1 MLCDVHGETGVV
13 ECGISLRSELELLL
27 KGVTLEIPDD
37 VKGGKKNIIL
47 EVGWLGLCCDLLG
60 AAGAGPWPE
69 CFQAQHPC
77 LDCWWHSSCF
87 CAYLPEGCRES
98 RRKNTHSPGCRG
110 QPDVA
115 RTHEETEADIMRLQ
129 QTKFTSKKERACA
142 FKNAGIA
149 RLYSVLQ
156 NLPEGNLE
164 QDAHK
169 DIMHLFF
176 NGISRHEGLWVITDL
191 VSAGC
196 VTWDLLNATRKRM
209 SLPRSHRIPHLE
221 APKSDGKALPQRAL
235 VMNAGAVMHFV
246 VNRRA
251 VSHLPPC
258 EHKCSTHPLLHI
270 HAHPHSS
277 HILSCCKRSIALIEP
292 LLNEEARQRP
302 TWICWKA
309 HVRLVCFCLHY
320 TYDAT
325 TAGNVLDALVR
336 HTCTCSPF
344 THGVQTLAHIAYV
357 AYIRC
362 RSAAMIPNL
371 MRLTLA
377 PIASLSTTALNI

>member
-13 ECGISLRSELELLL
+13 ECGISLRSELESLL
-27 KGVTLEIPDD
+27 KGITMEIPDD
-37 VKGGKKNIIL
+37 LKGGKKKIIL
-47 EVGWLGLCCDLLG
+47 VVGWMGLCCDLLG

-77 LDCWWHSSCF
+77 LDCWWHSNCF
-87 CAYLPEGCRES
+87 CAYLPEDCRES
-98 RRKNTHSPGCRG
+98 RRKNAHAPGCRG
-110 QPDVA
+110 QPHVP
-115 RTHEETEADIMRLQ
+115 RTHKETEADIAVLR
-129 QTKFTSKKERACA
+129 QTKFTSKKQRACA
-142 FKNAGIA
+142 FKDAGVA

-176 NGISRHEGLWVITDL
+176 NGISRHEGLWVIVDL
-191 VSAGC
+191 VSTGC

-209 SLPRSHRIPHLE
+209 SLPRGHRIDHLE
-221 APKSDGKALPQRAL
+221 APRSDGKALSQRAL

-246 VNRRA
+246 VNRCV
-251 VSHLPPC
+251 VSYPPRPDHEC
-258 EHKCSTHPLLHI
+258 PT
-270 HAHPHSS
+270 HPHSS
-277 HILSCCKRSIALIEP
+277 YVHSRCKHSIALIEP

-336 HTCTCSPF
+336 AARLHT
-344 THGVQTLAHIAYV
+344 LYV
-357 AYIRC
+357 AYMRC
-362 RSAAMIPNL
+362 L
-371 MRLTLA
+371 HTLLA
-377 PIASLSTTALNI
+377 DPQL